1 MPFPEPTGPPAPRA
15 EVLLGYLDY
24 FRSLVVS
31 KVQGLSDAQLRVS
44 LLPSGWTVL
53 ELVKHLTHVEQRWLV
68 WGFEGQPVA
77 RPWGDSQDSQD
88 GRWYVSD
95 TEDGPDL
102 VRALQAQG
110 AVTSSVVRAHE
121 LSDIGRP
128 GERWE
133 GAAPPTLGAGLV
145 PSPAGVRAA
154 RRTPRRRPRTHGRQ
168 GRRVAR
174 GGPGCRSST
183 AASRRGVT
191 RVQDRPAGGSSTA
204 TATSAL
210 QVGPVGSR
218 LAPLAAA

>member
-1 MPFPEPTGPPAPRA
+1 MPFPEPTGPPGPRA

-24 FRSLVVS
+24 FRCLVVS

-53 ELVKHLTHVEQRWLV
+53 ELVKHLRHVEQRWLV
-68 WGFEGQPVA
+68 WGFKGQPVA

-121 LSDIGRP
+121 LSDIGRR

-133 GAAPPTLGAGLV
+133 GAAPPTLERVLFHLLQEYARHVGHLDV
-145 PSPAGVRAA
+145 VRELMD
-154 RRTPRRRPRTHGRQ
+154 GK
-168 GRRVAR
+168 
-174 GGPGCRSST
+174 
-183 AASRRGVT
+183 
-191 RVQDRPAGGSSTA
+191 
-204 TATSAL
+204 
-210 QVGPVGSR
+210 VGE
-218 LAPLAAA
+218 